1 MRKLIFALGLAIA
14 ANCVTAQ
21 AAPHEHNMTQHRSAT
36 QTASREVKHEGLG
49 VLKTVNVQAGKVKIA
64 HEPIDS
70 LGWPAMTMWFALRVP
85 LPDETKVGDGV
96 RFELEQINSKEWVI
110 TRIERKK

>member
-1 MRKLIFALGLAIA
+1 MKKLTFALGLAIA
-14 ANCVTAQ
+14 AGFATAQ
-21 AAPHEHNMTQHRSAT
+21 AATHDHDMSKHQA
-36 QTASREVKHEGLG
+36 ASQAAAMHKGSG
-49 VLKTVNVQAGKVKIA
+49 VLKAINAGRLRIA

>member
-1 MRKLIFALGLAIA
+1 MRKLIIALGLAIVA
-14 ANCVTAQ
+14 GCGTAQ
-21 AAPHEHNMTQHRSAT
+21 AATHDHDMSKPQA
-36 QTASREVKHEGLG
+36 ASQAVAAMHKGSG
-49 VLKTVNVQAGKVKIA
+49 VLKAVNAKDGKVRIA

-70 LGWPAMTMWFALRVP
+70 LGWPAMTMWFALRVS
-85 LPDETKVGDGV
+85 LPDETKAGDGV

>member
-1 MRKLIFALGLAIA
+1 MRKLTLALGLAIA
-14 ANCVTAQ
+14 AGCGTAQ
-21 AAPHEHNMTQHRSAT
+21 AATHDHDMSKHQA
-36 QTASREVKHEGLG
+36 ASQAAAAMHQGSG
-49 VLKTVNVQAGKVKIA
+49 VLKAVNAGKVRIA

-70 LGWPAMTMWFALRVP
+70 LGWPSMTMWFALRVP
-85 LPDETKVGDGV
+85 LPDETKLGDGV